1 MRLFFIIGLV
11 FLSGCMG
18 STAKVIKTPDGIIMT
33 VGATGKV
40 AYKDKEIEASYDTKN
55 RSVVE
60 DVISVMTL
68 KEVNKD

>member
-1 MRLFFIIGLV
+1 MKYLIPVILIAC
-11 FLSGCMG
+11 SGCIG
-18 STAKVIKTPDGIIMT
+18 STARVIKTDDGVVMT

-40 AYKDKEIEASYDTKN
+40 TYKDKDIEASYDTKN